1 MPAIWVSRTSTG
13 RPAFCSR
20 WSVLATLGDPT
31 RGYWEGK
38 AAARKPAAQESLAYV
53 FRCLARLPSF
63 RHLAFGM
70 GASLKQRS
78 VAASLRATPRSF
90 PLDWLTRR
98 FPTFRDCAGSI

>member
-1 MPAIWVSRTSTG
+1 M
-13 RPAFCSR
+13 
-20 WSVLATLGDPT
+20 LATLGDPT